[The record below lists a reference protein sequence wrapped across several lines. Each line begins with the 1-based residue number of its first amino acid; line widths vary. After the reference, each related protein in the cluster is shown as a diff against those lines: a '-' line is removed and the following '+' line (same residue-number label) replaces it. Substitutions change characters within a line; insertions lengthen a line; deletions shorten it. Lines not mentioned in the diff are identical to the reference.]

1 MSEPQSEAEN
11 EDQSEPQADSPNGTQ
26 PRGAGEETYQDASH
40 GQREENQNLNLI
52 EDGAPGGEPGGAAE
66 AVPTVAA
73 AEEHSTQGWPS
84 LVQFVFLVLTI
95 ALFINTFLV
104 QAFRIPSGSMEN
116 TLLVGDYLMVDK
128 ARWAPAGH
136 WSWLLPYQPVRR
148 GEIVVFRYPVDP
160 TEFFVKRVIGVPG
173 DRIHLQKG
181 RVWCNGRALDEPY
194 AVFKDRTPDEY
205 RDDFPRGARYNE
217 NLRPGWAGELR
228 RQLDHGELVVP
239 EGKYF
244 VLGDNRDRSLDG
256 RYWGFVPREV
266 IVGRPVLLY
275 FSMAQTPDDDE
286 DEDAGGVATTAAD
299 GKLGLLRARISRLLG
314 EPRWRRILRVAP

>member
-1 MSEPQSEAEN
+1 MSEARDEAQGES
-11 EDQSEPQADSPNGTQ
+11 QGEPQ
-26 PRGAGEETYQDASH
+26 GEGASH
-40 GQREENQNLNLI
+40 GADGVAEENQNPRTI
-52 EDGAPGGEPGGAAE
+52 EDAAPGAELSVEANAAPIAAE
-66 AVPTVAA
+66 
-73 AEEHSTQGWPS
+73 HSAQGWAA

-128 ARWAPAGH
+128 ARWAPAGR

-160 TEFFVKRVIGVPG
+160 SEFFVKRVIGVPG
-173 DRIHLQKG
+173 DRIHLQMG
-181 RVWCNGRALDEPY
+181 RVWCNGRALEEPY
-194 AVFKDRTPDEY
+194 AVFKDRTPDGY

-228 RQLDHGELVVP
+228 KQLDHGELVVP

-256 RYWGFVPREV
+256 RYWGFVPREA

-275 FSMAQTPDDDE
+275 FSLAQNSDQGADPAADEGE
-286 DEDAGGVATTAAD
+286 DEDTGAVATTAAD
-299 GKLGLLRARISRLLG
+299 DKLGLLRARFSRLLG